1 MCIRDSI
8 DLQSLAA
15 LTALVSEGLGVCILP
30 EPGPNLL
37 EVHPVR
43 VLPLGKDA
51 PYRQISFV
59 CRQTDQDNRL
69 VQALLEG
76 ARQ

>member
-1 MCIRDSI
+1 M
-8 DLQSLAA
+8 
-15 LTALVSEGLGVCILP
+15 CILP